1 MPGLKESELL
11 QACTILYGSG
21 NHVSQVFLETL
32 KLADLKMAFRRRS
45 LETHPDRFLHL
56 ATPFQLKML
65 LIHQQRQQPLIGEY
79 FVGQGIVSP
88 GQLNR
93 LAEILENRNASLEAR
108 LTRAPNTGTF

>member
-1 MPGLKESELL
+1 MLGLKEAELL

-21 NHVSQVFLETL
+21 NHVSQDFLETL
-32 KLADLKMAFRRRS
+32 ELADLKMAFRRRS

-56 ATPFQLKML
+56 GPLQ
-65 LIHQQRQQPLIGEY
+65 QQPLIGEY